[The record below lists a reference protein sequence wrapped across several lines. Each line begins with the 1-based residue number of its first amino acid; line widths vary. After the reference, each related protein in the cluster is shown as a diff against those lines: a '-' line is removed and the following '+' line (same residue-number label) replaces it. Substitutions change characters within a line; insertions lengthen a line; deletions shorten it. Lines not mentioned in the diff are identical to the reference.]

1 MVVAV
6 GGGSTSRAKQIGEP
20 ALQDALHERRRN
32 AERLRSEGLFGETSR
47 GMATK
52 STPREM
58 GPRLEDGEFLDAQ
71 RHDIERAKHWL
82 IYESKRK
89 KYDSADGMQSFEEA
103 YAWGSGLGNSCWSVP
118 ARVWQDKQRVAAV
131 RAAQG
136 KQENPRTFNTFYS
149 NAKSLAGS
157 SSSSSSPA
165 V

>member
-1 MVVAV
+1 
-6 GGGSTSRAKQIGEP
+6 
-20 ALQDALHERRRN
+20 
-32 AERLRSEGLFGETSR
+32 
-47 GMATK
+47 MATK
-52 STPREM
+52 STPRET

-149 NAKSLAGS
+149 NAKSLAGT

>member
-1 MVVAV
+1 MQSDCAA
-6 GGGSTSRAKQIGEP
+6 RAC
-20 ALQDALHERRRN
+20 
-32 AERLRSEGLFGETSR
+32 FGETSR